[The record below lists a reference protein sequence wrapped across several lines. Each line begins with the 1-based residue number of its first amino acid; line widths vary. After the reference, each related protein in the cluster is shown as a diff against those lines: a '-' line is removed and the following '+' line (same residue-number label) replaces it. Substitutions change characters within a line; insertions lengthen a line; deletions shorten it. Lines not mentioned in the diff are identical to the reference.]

1 MNTKYTKKKHSLPKT
16 LIMAAIVAVICL
28 VIILAARG
36 AAAEPELREMWVLC
50 QPDSEVMIRT
60 FPRRNGGYEGYLQL
74 GDSIWTDGTE
84 RNGFLRVYDV
94 AEGGGWVCKTYLMP
108 DPQVIQE
115 GPAWIWR
122 GGKVACRKA
131 PGGER
136 LRWLHEGDEVI
147 LYAWCEEW
155 AITNR
160 GYIMTRYLEG

>member
-1 MNTKYTKKKHSLPKT
+1 MKVLKNGL
-16 LIMAAIVAVICL
+16 LIAVALALIVFIIGMAVD
-28 VIILAARG
+28 LAR
-36 AAAEPELREMWVLC
+36 AEEDQELREMWILC
-50 QPDSEVMIRT
+50 QPESEVMIRT
-60 FPRRNGGYEGYLQL
+60 FPRRGGGYEGYLRL
-74 GDSIWTDGTE
+74 GDSVWTDGTE
-84 RNGFLRVYDV
+84 RNGYIRVYGV

-108 DPQVIQE
+108 DKPTIEE

-136 LRWLHEGDEVI
+136 IRWLHEGDEVI